1 MTWGFFPAI
10 ADRHPA
16 WSLNALICYNVMKSS
31 LIHLFVSSFVRSF
44 IVHSFHCPWQPY
56 TQLLTFGDERTLR
69 VRSQNEFRAHLK
81 WRHLASRA
89 SHLFFGLSFITRI
102 CTARKGS
109 ACRVVDLL
117 GHGRRHGL
125 GQSCGLCENLSPT
138 HNLSQALTIGLSAK
152 LSWVS
157 SSSPTPPLIRLLRR
171 LRNLR
176 KTWKAS
182 SICGRCAHP
191 TDSQLLPIPFSI
203 TTLCERSLIKRCDK
217 VSPHYLQILETS
229 SAQEDTSIAHFC
241 AKRLASSLTF
251 VYGNL
256 GVLSIMPKIPEFSV
270 GI

>member
-1 MTWGFFPAI
+1 MLAVP
-10 ADRHPA
+10 D
-16 WSLNALICYNVMKSS
+16 S
-31 LIHLFVSSFVRSF
+31 LIMA
-44 IVHSFHCPWQPY
+44 
-56 TQLLTFGDERTLR
+56 QLLTFGNERTLR
-69 VRSQNEFRAHLK
+69 VWSQNEFRARLK
-81 WRHLASRA
+81 WRHPASRA

-125 GQSCGLCENLSPT
+125 GQSCGLCENLLPT
-138 HNLSQALTIGLSAK
+138 HNLPQALTIGLSAK

-203 TTLCERSLIKRCDK
+203 TTLCERSSIKRCDK

-251 VYGNL
+251 VYGIPLCQRFRNFRSEFKWKGPFCFGL
-256 GVLSIMPKIPEFSV
+256 FWPEYSGSPMEVVHIFRSGIPTEIRRSIFDKPVLCPN
-270 GI
+270 